1 MKKQPAEI
9 IKIIPFLFILP
20 AFYLPLI
27 NLFRG
32 GISLHYLK
40 DFLSKPYY
48 FNLFIFT
55 FKQAFFSSLY
65 SVLPALAGAYFLSHY
80 SFRFKKLIKAV
91 TAVPF
96 VLPPILVVLG
106 FVLLFGNNGLINRT
120 LMDLFNLDKPPLR
133 ILYSFK
139 AIILAHIFFN
149 FPLAVRLISASWE
162 KISVSLIDAAK
173 SLGAGK
179 VRVFTQAVL
188 PQLMPSILASFSLI
202 FILCFMSFS
211 IILVLGGGPKN
222 STVEVEI
229 YRLARINFNIPG
241 ACSLAVVQSAVSL
254 FFLLV
259 YTFFQK
265 KNTHAVSVNNAEILT
280 EKKVSKMSLVFLI
293 IFLAVLFIV
302 IILPMGV
309 VIIESFKYKT
319 SRGADTVFSLHWY
332 KKSFS
337 EVGFIPVRNSLML
350 ASVNTVVSVLMALAA
365 ASYSSGS
372 RKGIQIFIEF
382 FFTLSLG
389 VSSIIL
395 TLSYIKFMND
405 FHIRQSGW
413 IPLVAAQTLSFLP
426 FVFKSITIFYDR
438 IDSSIMES
446 AMSLGASWKRIFCKI
461 EVPMV
466 KNGLFTGA
474 VLAFALSMGEINATL
489 MVAPDNFITIPL
501 AIYRLIGSYNFF
513 QACAMGTILI
523 VTSAVSFMVLDR
535 AGTFEL

>member
-9 IKIIPFLFILP
+9 LKLIPFLFILP
-20 AFYLPLI
+20 AFYFPLI
-27 NLFRG
+27 NLFRS
-32 GISLHYLK
+32 GISIPYLK
-40 DFLSKPYY
+40 EFLSKPYY
-48 FNLFIFT
+48 LKIFIFT
-55 FKQAFFSSLY
+55 LKQAFFSSFF

-80 SFRFKKLIKAV
+80 SFRFKKIIKAV

-106 FVLLFGNNGLINRT
+106 FVLLFGNNGLLNR
-120 LMDLFNLDKPPLR
+120 LSMNIFRLEEAPFK

-149 FPLAVRLISASWE
+149 FPLAVRLISSSWE
-162 KISVSLIDAAK
+162 KISYSVVEAAR
-173 SLGAGK
+173 SLGAGR

-188 PQLMPSILASFSLI
+188 PQLLPSILASFSLI
-202 FILCFMSFS
+202 FILCFMSFA

-222 STVEVEI
+222 STIEVEI

-265 KNTHAVSVNNAEILT
+265 KNSHAAASNSDEIFT
-280 EKKVSKMSLVFLI
+280 EKKVSGYSVFFLI
-293 IFLAVLFIV
+293 LFLLVLFIV
-302 IILPMGV
+302 IILPMA
-309 VIIESFKYKT
+309 VIILESFKYKT
-319 SRGADTVFSLHWY
+319 SRGSDIVYSLHWY
-332 KKSFS
+332 RKSFS
-337 EVGFIPVRNSLML
+337 EVGFTPVKNSLIL

-365 ASYSSGS
+365 ASYSSGN

-405 FHIRQSGW
+405 FSIKSVGW
-413 IPLVAAQTLSFLP
+413 IPLVSAHTLAFLP
-426 FVFKSITIFYDR
+426 FVFKSISIFYDR
-438 IDSSIMES
+438 IDRSIIES
-446 AMSLGASWKRIFCKI
+446 AMSLGGSNKRIFFKI
-461 EVPMV
+461 EIPMV

-489 MVAPDNFITIPL
+489 MIAPDNFITIPI

-513 QACAMGTILI
+513 QACAMGSILI
-523 VTSAVSFMVLDR
+523 VTSAASFMVLDK

>member
-27 NLFRG
+27 NLFRS
-32 GISLHYLK
+32 GISLSYLK

-48 FNLFIFT
+48 LNIFVFT
-55 FKQAFFSSLY
+55 FKQAFFSSVY
-65 SVLPALAGAYFLSHY
+65 SVIPGILGAYFLSHY
-80 SFRFKKLIKAV
+80 SFRFKKTIRAV

-106 FVLLFGNNGLINRT
+106 FVLLFGNNGLINRFF
-120 LMDLFNLDKPPLR
+120 MNILDTGKPPFQ
-133 ILYSFK
+133 ILYSFR
-139 AIILAHIFFN
+139 AIILAHVFFN
-149 FPLAVRLISASWE
+149 FPLAVRLISSSWE
-162 KISVSLIDAAK
+162 KISVSYIEAAR
-173 SLGAGK
+173 SLGAGRI
-179 VRVFTQAVL
+179 RVFTQTVF
-188 PQLMPSILASFSLI
+188 PQLLPSVIASFSLI
-202 FILCFMSFS
+202 FILCFMSFAV
-211 IILVLGGGPKN
+211 ILVLGGGPRN

-229 YRLARINFNIPG
+229 YRLARINLNIPG
-241 ACSLAVVQSAVSL
+241 ACSLAVIQSSVSL
-254 FFLLV
+254 FFLLI

-265 KNTHAVSVNNAEILT
+265 KLSHAVSVNTSDTLT
-280 EKKVSKMSLVFLI
+280 EKEASGYSLVFLALFLI
-293 IFLAVLFIV
+293 ILFTV

-309 VIIESFKYKT
+309 VIFESFKYKT
-319 SRGADTVFSLHWY
+319 SRGSDIIYSLHWY
-332 KKSFS
+332 RKTFS
-337 EVGFIPVRNSLML
+337 ELGFRPVRNSLLL
-350 ASVNTVVSVLMALAA
+350 ASVNTVISVLMALTA
-365 ASYSSGS
+365 ASYSSKN
-372 RKGIQIFIEF
+372 RKGIQVFVEF

-405 FHIRQSGW
+405 FSIKSTGW
-413 IPLVAAQTLSFLP
+413 IPLVTAHTIAFLP

-438 IDSSIMES
+438 IDSSITES
-446 AMSLGASWKRIFCKI
+446 AMSLGASWRRIFVRI
-461 EVPMV
+461 EIPMV

-489 MVAPDNFITIPL
+489 MIAPDNFITIPL
-501 AIYRLIGSYNFF
+501 AIYRLIGSYNFY

-523 VTSAVSFMVLDR
+523 MTSLVSFLVLDR

>member
-1 MKKQPAEI
+1 MKKQPAEF

-27 NLFRG
+27 NLFRS
-32 GISLHYLK
+32 GISLHYLGE
-40 DFLSKPYY
+40 FLSRPYY
-48 FNLFIFT
+48 LNLFFFT
-55 FKQAFFSSLY
+55 FKQAFFSSLF
-65 SVLPALAGAYFLSHY
+65 SVIPALAGAYFLSHY
-80 SFRFKKLIKAV
+80 DFKFKKIIRAV

-106 FVLLFGNNGLINRT
+106 FVLLFGNNGIINRM
-120 LMDLFNLDKPPLR
+120 LMKLLSLEKPPLHV
-133 ILYSFK
+133 LYSFR
-139 AIILAHIFFN
+139 AIILAHVFFN
-149 FPLAVRLISASWE
+149 FPLAVRLISSAWE
-162 KISVSLIDAAK
+162 KISLSVIEAAR

-179 VRVFTQAVL
+179 TRVFTQAVL
-188 PQLMPSILASFSLI
+188 PQLLPSILASFSLI

-229 YRLARINFNIPG
+229 YRLARISLNIPG
-241 ACSLAVVQSAVSL
+241 ACSLAVIQSAVSL
-254 FFLLV
+254 FFLLI

-265 KNTHAVSVNNAEILT
+265 KSSHAVSAGNSDILT
-280 EKKVSKMSLVFLI
+280 QKQLSAYSVFFLI
-293 IFLAVLFIV
+293 FFLSVLFIF

-309 VIIESFKYKT
+309 VILESFKYKA
-319 SRGADTVFSLHWY
+319 SRGALTVFSLHWY
-332 KKSFS
+332 DKTFS
-337 EVGFIPVRNSLML
+337 ELGIIPVRNSLLL
-350 ASVNTVVSVLMALAA
+350 ASVNTLISVIMALAA
-365 ASYSSGS
+365 ASLSSGNK
-372 RKGIQIFIEF
+372 KGIQVFIEF

-405 FHIRQSGW
+405 FSLKSPGW
-413 IPLVAAQTLSFLP
+413 IPLVAAQTLAVLP

-438 IDSSIMES
+438 IDSSIIES
-446 AMSLGASWKRIFCKI
+446 AMSLGASWKRIFLKI
-461 EVPMV
+461 EIPMV

-474 VLAFALSMGEINATL
+474 VLAFALSMGEINAVL

-501 AIYRLIGSYNFF
+501 AIYRLIGSYNFY

-523 VTSAVSFMVLDR
+523 VTSAVSFLVLDR